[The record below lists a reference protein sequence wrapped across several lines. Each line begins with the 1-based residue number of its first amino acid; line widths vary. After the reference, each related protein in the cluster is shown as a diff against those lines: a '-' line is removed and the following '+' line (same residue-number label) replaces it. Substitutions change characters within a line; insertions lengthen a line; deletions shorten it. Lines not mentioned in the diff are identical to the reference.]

1 MNVYG
6 LNADERLTNIPGERA
21 GPSVGDLA
29 AVSRYHSFAM
39 PTAPP
44 LAASHGPIAPHSTI
58 PRPDTCKYSRHL
70 QSRLDCSL
78 VRLDAPLPAPS
89 YAGGVLPYGAYEQPL
104 ADSSSNNQ
112 WSYPDL
118 TTSVDEG
125 RAQAT
130 DLFPHHPVSAG
141 NQGE

>member
-6 LNADERLTNIPGERA
+6 LNARERLTNIPVERA
-21 GPSVGDLA
+21 GPSVGDLT
-29 AVSRYHSFAM
+29 AVARHHSFM

-44 LAASHGPIAPHSTI
+44 LATPYGPITPHLI
-58 PRPDTCKYSRHL
+58 PPQPDTCKYTRHL
-70 QSRLDCSL
+70 RWRLDRSP

-89 YAGGVLPYGAYEQPL
+89 YAAGVLPYGAYEQPL
-104 ADSSSNNQ
+104 ADSSSNSQ

-125 RAQAT
+125 RAQTT
-130 DLFPHHPVSAG
+130 DQYPLHPVSAG